1 MAGDYYDHTTYPSQG
16 AVGSSSA
23 ARAEF
28 ELIEVGFNKLPGLT
42 GNGGKLV
49 AINAAGTAQEAIT
62 TTGTGSG
69 VRATGPTLTSPA
81 ISGGTINGTPIGS
94 TTPSTVAATTLNA
107 SGKVQGQ
114 VVRIKDANY
123 SELYFSTSDDGGA
136 GALTYNHATNT
147 LHLYT
152 GGGSRAAVSSTG
164 LTVTGAISAT
174 LGFSSTEQNIINQ
187 PNNNMALNVRASNA
201 GMTGNVLS
209 VTADRN
215 TTNASY
221 NLIAAGCYA
230 VADRFIVRDSGN
242 VVNTNNSYGAI
253 SDIKFKENIVNAAPK
268 LAKLLQ
274 VRIVNYNLK
283 TAPTQRQ
290 LGVIAQELELISP
303 GLIEETPDYINVEK
317 IREVEV
323 PAIDAV
329 FDDEGGLVTPAT
341 EATTKFEEYI
351 EREPAG
357 TVTKSVK
364 YSVFVPMLI
373 KAMQEQQEMIVALQV
388 RIDALEAA

>member
-1 MAGDYYDHTTYPSQG
+1 
-16 AVGSSSA
+16 
-23 ARAEF
+23 
-28 ELIEVGFNKLPGLT
+28 
-42 GNGGKLV
+42 
-49 AINAAGTAQEAIT
+49 
-62 TTGTGSG
+62 
-69 VRATGPTLTSPA
+69 
-81 ISGGTINGTPIGS
+81 
-94 TTPSTVAATTLNA
+94 
-107 SGKVQGQ
+107 
-114 VVRIKDANY
+114 
-123 SELYFSTSDDGGA
+123 
-136 GALTYNHATNT
+136 
-147 LHLYT
+147 
-152 GGGSRAAVSSTG
+152 
-164 LTVTGAISAT
+164 
-174 LGFSSTEQNIINQ
+174 
-187 PNNNMALNVRASNA
+187 MALNVRASNA